1 MRTSTTQTTSVLT
14 SSRRAG
20 LLQRKCACGQHT
32 GGGGQC
38 SACEKKNDSLQRRA
52 LSSEGTN
59 EIPSIV
65 HEVLNSPGQP
75 LDTSTRSF
83 MEPRFR
89 HDFSGVRVHT
99 DQRAADSARAV
110 NAAAYTVG
118 QNIVFTNQMFRPR
131 ETTGRHL
138 LAHELAH
145 VVQQSQVASHGELS
159 IGSHDSPLEAE
170 ADHTAARV
178 LSNQA
183 PATTQAT
190 GSTPLLSR
198 RDEDAVGHIMT
209 LGTVAKSGL
218 QFYPRNVTDTQIGLV
233 TARGGL
239 LSEGMDRLSVIVG
252 ENLTPRSMARQL
264 LPLWNSAIEPI
275 PTGATPAVVT
285 ARTPLTEDEMA
296 KGLLS
301 YNQYFLTV
309 PAMNNWRA
317 GLNFPL
323 PAEINTTTGMTTV
336 NHLGIRAMAS
346 GFDPAWTPL
355 LDMTAP
361 SIVPSAPS
369 SLTAEVTDFLT
380 RVTAQDMRG
389 LHLAT
394 RSATNPIEALPYVR
408 EVFRQLS
415 AADGRQVAF
424 GFIDYI
430 MAPAVERLA
439 NQADG
444 SRILAAVLTRIDTAG
459 TALTAAEQAKYDR
472 VDNAVIFGTMTA
484 APAAAR
490 TQPEKTVTV
499 DTVKLDGSTHNPAT
513 DVQVASAI
521 FSQCNVRV
529 QHGVNA
535 TATPAETI
543 GWLGDTD
550 LRASKFCATPTAEER
565 SLVTGATTRFGMSA
579 RLRAFFPATFS
590 GITASGYSCTPGG
603 TAPVRRN
610 MMVIQNDADT
620 DSLAHELGHIL
631 INLDSHTT
639 AGLMSPRPS
648 TGWRV
653 DSITDAHCG
662 RLYRNA

>member
-1 MRTSTTQTTSVLT
+1 
-14 SSRRAG
+14 
-20 LLQRKCACGQHT
+20 
-32 GGGGQC
+32 
-38 SACEKKNDSLQRRA
+38 
-52 LSSEGTN
+52 
-59 EIPSIV
+59 
-65 HEVLNSPGQP
+65 
-75 LDTSTRSF
+75 
-83 MEPRFR
+83 
-89 HDFSGVRVHT
+89 
-99 DQRAADSARAV
+99 
-110 NAAAYTVG
+110 
-118 QNIVFTNQMFRPR
+118 
-131 ETTGRHL
+131 
-138 LAHELAH
+138 
-145 VVQQSQVASHGELS
+145 
-159 IGSHDSPLEAE
+159 
-170 ADHTAARV
+170 
-178 LSNQA
+178 
-183 PATTQAT
+183 
-190 GSTPLLSR
+190 
-198 RDEDAVGHIMT
+198 
-209 LGTVAKSGL
+209 
-218 QFYPRNVTDTQIGLV
+218 
-233 TARGGL
+233 
-239 LSEGMDRLSVIVG
+239 
-252 ENLTPRSMARQL
+252 
-264 LPLWNSAIEPI
+264 
-275 PTGATPAVVT
+275 
-285 ARTPLTEDEMA
+285 MA